1 VNDYIG
7 AFSYKPYMKS
17 TIRASIISQ
26 RKKMPLPEITQ
37 KSAQIKKRLFELE
50 EFQRSHTIL
59 FYVSYDSEVAT
70 HEMIQACLSSG
81 KKVVVPCTDT
91 KNRKL
96 SLSKLQRWEDL
107 RVGAYHIQE
116 PRVEC
121 RCDVSLDAVDLIIVP
136 GIAFDLTGHRIGHGM
151 GYYDRLLSENV
162 GATKV
167 ALAFE
172 LQLVEK
178 IPAEHHDVSVD
189 MIITEKRIIHTK
201 KS

>member
-1 VNDYIG
+1 
-7 AFSYKPYMKS
+7 MKN

-26 RKKMPLPEITQ
+26 RKKMPLPDITQ
-37 KSAQIKKRLFELE
+37 KSALIKERLFGLE
-50 EFQRSHTIL
+50 EFQRSQTIL
-59 FYVSYDSEVAT
+59 FYVSYGSEVAT
-70 HEMIQACLSSG
+70 HKMIQACLASG
-81 KKVVVPCTDT
+81 KKVVVPCTDA

-96 SLSKLQRWEDL
+96 SLSELRRWEDL
-107 RVGAYHIQE
+107 GVGAYLIPE

-121 RCDVSLDAVDLIIVP
+121 RCDVSLDAVDLIIIP
-136 GIAFDLTGHRIGHGM
+136 GIAFDPAGHRIGHGM

-162 GATKV
+162 KAIKV

-178 IPAEHHDVSVD
+178 IPSEHHDVSVD
-189 MIITEKRIIHTK
+189 IIITEKRIIHTN

>member
-1 VNDYIG
+1 
-7 AFSYKPYMKS
+7 MKS

-26 RKKMPLPEITQ
+26 RNKIRRPEITQ
-37 KSAQIKKRLFELE
+37 KSAFIKERLFGLE
-50 EFQRSHTIL
+50 EFQCSHTIL
-59 FYVSYDSEVAT
+59 FYVSYGSEVAT
-70 HEMIQACLSSG
+70 HEMIQACLASG
-81 KKVVVPCTDT
+81 KKVVVPCTDA

-96 SLSKLQRWEDL
+96 SLSELRHWEDL
-107 RVGAYHIQE
+107 EVGAYRIQE

-136 GIAFDLTGHRIGHGM
+136 GIAFDMAGHRIGHGM

-162 GATKV
+162 EATKV

-172 LQLVEK
+172 LQLVDK
-178 IPAEHHDVSVD
+178 IPAERHDVSVD

-201 KS
+201 NSY